1 MAQVRNEDDVNDL
14 RLTDQVV
21 FAPDLLDELLEP
33 DHEACSSEECR
44 NGHETKQ
51 DELKISDVS
60 KKTEQVYNVT
70 KEFESNS
77 HGNDENEEEMAT
89 DNDKKDRN
97 PENSGD
103 SVGENSD
110 DEKVDKDVESED
122 EEYVVEKILDK
133 RYNRRKKRVEYLIK
147 WAGYDNE
154 SENTWESAENCKSAP
169 DAIREYE
176 ESLKK
181 NAKKYLLRN
190 RPITEESVS
199 NDDEEKPSRALKR
212 KTSEINVEAHS
223 EESNNDD
230 SEEIQSKRTKVD
242 CILGVKKEH
251 NEILALVRFEDGHYD
266 LISTRVL
273 VNKCPKLRLMSNLVE
288 TTTVQV
294 NGGLVPEKLK
304 TAKELKKEAAKAA
317 KLAKFREKVKKAEVQ
332 ACQAKRTVETAEAK
346 KREICEYT
354 ANTKLGEKKNIVVEL
369 PNAYS
374 PKYVEAAW
382 YEWWQKSG
390 FFRPEYKRDL
400 SKPNPKGIFTVVI
413 PPPNVTGTLHLGHAL
428 ATSVEDVV
436 CRWHRM
442 KGKTV
447 LFNPGC
453 DHAGIATQIVVEKR
467 LKRELGLTRHDL
479 GREKFIEEVW
489 KWKNEKGEVIYDQL
503 RKIGAG
509 VDWDRAC
516 FMMDPKITRAV
527 THAFIVM
534 HEKGI
539 IYRSNRLVEKVELS
553 GRTLLSVPGYLKK
566 IEFGILTSFAY
577 PIENSDDEVVVATT
591 RVETMLGDSAVAV
604 HPKDERYKHF
614 VGKNCIHPFLQRKL
628 PIIADSFV
636 DMEFGTG
643 VVKIT
648 PAHDHNDYEVGLR
661 HNLAFITCFTDD
673 GNMTEQCG
681 EFKNMK
687 RFEARDAVLEAL
699 KKKGLFRGQTDNPM
713 VVPLC
718 SRSKDVVE
726 PILKSQW
733 YVKCD
738 QMARRA
744 IEAVEKG
751 HLKIIPDFHVATW
764 RKWLENIR
772 DWCISRQLWWGHR
785 IPAYFVSVDDPKV
798 PAGTSDNNDYWV
810 SAHDEAEA
818 LKKAARKFDVSEEK
832 VSVKR
837 DEDVLDTWFS
847 SGMWPFE
854 IFGWP
859 EKTADLDKFF
869 PGTLLETGHDIL
881 FFWVAR
887 MVFMSQELTG
897 KLPFQE
903 VYLHAMIRD
912 AHGRKM
918 SKSLGNVIDPLNV
931 IHGISLTELN
941 KMLESG
947 NLDPKEL
954 KRAKDGQARDYPNGI
969 PECGTDALRFAL
981 MNYTSQCRDIN
992 LDVLRIQGYRFF
1004 CNKIWQASRFT
1015 LMQLHSTFAPTEKF
1029 DLPEESS
1036 TLDRWIISRLSYAV
1050 ESSNSG
1056 MSDYQFSRVTTSL
1069 YNFWQYDFCDIYI
1082 EGCKSMLA
1090 NGGDSNGAEIVRKVL
1105 FECVETGLRL
1115 LSPFMPFITE
1125 ELWQRLPSRTSKEQ
1139 SESIC
1144 VTSYPEI
1151 EEYAF
1156 RDEALEN
1163 RVARAM
1169 HIVKI
1174 VRSLRSDYGLTAK
1187 VFLLT
1192 ADKAQQIPRDSIQL
1206 IVSAT
1211 CRISLLL
1218 EGIIDVPKEITKLT
1232 DRQEKLMVQLQ
1243 KLQETM
1249 SSPAYNKVP
1258 LGIRNNNA
1266 EKVASLSAESKHL
1279 NEAIIA
1285 LKNSLV

>member
-1 MAQVRNEDDVNDL
+1 MSNAI
-14 RLTDQVV
+14 
-21 FAPDLLDELLEP
+21 
-33 DHEACSSEECR
+33 
-44 NGHETKQ
+44 ETGAVQ
-51 DELKISDVS
+51 
-60 KKTEQVYNVT
+60 
-70 KEFESNS
+70 
-77 HGNDENEEEMAT
+77 GNDVLA
-89 DNDKKDRN
+89 
-97 PENSGD
+97 SG
-103 SVGENSD
+103 
-110 DEKVDKDVESED
+110 
-122 EEYVVEKILDK
+122 
-133 RYNRRKKRVEYLIK
+133 
-147 WAGYDNE
+147 
-154 SENTWESAENCKSAP
+154 KSKA
-169 DAIREYE
+169 
-176 ESLKK
+176 
-181 NAKKYLLRN
+181 
-190 RPITEESVS
+190 
-199 NDDEEKPSRALKR
+199 
-212 KTSEINVEAHS
+212 
-223 EESNNDD
+223 
-230 SEEIQSKRTKVD
+230 
-242 CILGVKKEH
+242 
-251 NEILALVRFEDGHYD
+251 
-266 LISTRVL
+266 
-273 VNKCPKLRLMSNLVE
+273 
-288 TTTVQV
+288 
-294 NGGLVPEKLK
+294 
-304 TAKELKKEAAKAA
+304 AKELKKEAVKAA
-317 KLAKFREKVKKAEVQ
+317 KLAKFYEKVKKAEVKANQ
-332 ACQAKRTVETAEAK
+332 TKQPTAEAK

-354 ANTKLGEKKNIVVEL
+354 ANTKPGEKKNTIVEL

-382 YEWWQKSG
+382 YEWWEQSG

-400 SKPNPKGIFTVVI
+400 SKPNPKGIFTLVI

-428 ATSVEDVV
+428 ATSVEDAV

-453 DHAGIATQIVVEKR
+453 DHAGIATQVVVEKR

-479 GREKFIEEVW
+479 GREKFVEEVW
-489 KWKNEKGEVIYDQL
+489 KWKNEKGELIYDQL

-539 IYRSNRLVEKVELS
+539 IYRSNRLVNWCCVLRSAISDIEVDKMELS

-566 IEFGILTSFAY
+566 IEFGVLISFAY
-577 PIENSDDEVVVATT
+577 QIENSDEELVVATT
-591 RVETMLGDSAVAV
+591 RIETMLGDSAVAV
-604 HPKDERYKHF
+604 HPEDNRYKHLI
-614 VGKNCIHPFLQRKL
+614 GKNCIHPFLQRKL
-628 PIIADSFV
+628 PIVADSFV

-643 VVKIT
+643 AVKIT
-648 PAHDHNDYEVGLR
+648 PAHDHNDYEVGIR

-673 GNMTEQCG
+673 GNMNEQCG

-699 KKKGLFRGQTDNPM
+699 KKKGLFRGKCDNPM

-718 SRSKDVVE
+718 SRSKDIVE

-733 YVKCD
+733 YVKCNH
-738 QMARRA
+738 MAQRA

-751 HLKIIPDFHVATW
+751 HLKIVPDFHVATW

-785 IPAYFVSVDDPKV
+785 IPAYFITVEDPKI

-810 SAHDEAEA
+810 SAHNVAEA
-818 LKKAARKFDVSEEK
+818 VKKAARKFDISEAK
-832 VSVKR
+832 ISVKR

-918 SKSLGNVIDPLNV
+918 SKSLGNVVDPLNV
-931 IHGISLTELN
+931 IHGVSLTQLN
-941 KMLESG
+941 KILESG

-954 KRAKDGQARDYPNGI
+954 KTAKEGQARDYPNGI

-981 MNYTSQCRDIN
+981 INYTSQSRDIN

-1015 LMQLHSTFAPTEKF
+1015 LMQLRNNFVPTEKF
-1029 DLPEESS
+1029 YLPEKSS
-1036 TLDRWIISRLSYAV
+1036 ILDRWILSRLSYAV
-1050 ESSNSG
+1050 ESSNNE
-1056 MSDYQFSRVTTSL
+1056 MSSYHFSRVTTVL

-1082 EGCKSMLA
+1082 EGCKPLFA
-1090 NGGDSNGAEIVRKVL
+1090 DGENSNGAEVARKVL

-1125 ELWQRLPSRTSKEQ
+1125 ELWQRLPPCASKEQ
-1139 SESIC
+1139 PESLC
-1144 VTSYPEI
+1144 VAPYPET
-1151 EEYAF
+1151 EQYAF
-1156 RDEALEN
+1156 RDEKLEN
-1163 RVARAM
+1163 RVSHAM
-1169 HIVKI
+1169 DIVKT

-1187 VFLLT
+1187 VKTELYIIFENSSEVIEMEDLIPLITTLTSSSKVSLLT
-1192 ADKAQQIPRDSIQL
+1192 ANKIQQMPPDSVQVV
-1206 IVSAT
+1206 VSAT
-1211 CRISLLL
+1211 CKISLLL
-1218 EGIIDVPKEITKLT
+1218 KNIIDVPKEIMKLT
-1232 DRQEKLMVQLQ
+1232 DREEKLMVQLK
-1243 KLQETM
+1243 KLEETM
-1249 SSPAYNKVP
+1249 SSPSYSKVP

-1266 EKVASLSAESKHL
+1266 EKIASLLAESKHL

-1285 LKNSLV
+1285 LKNSLA

>member
-1 MAQVRNEDDVNDL
+1 M
-14 RLTDQVV
+14 
-21 FAPDLLDELLEP
+21 
-33 DHEACSSEECR
+33 SS
-44 NGHETKQ
+44 G
-51 DELKISDVS
+51 
-60 KKTEQVYNVT
+60 
-70 KEFESNS
+70 
-77 HGNDENEEEMAT
+77 
-89 DNDKKDRN
+89 
-97 PENSGD
+97 
-103 SVGENSD
+103 
-110 DEKVDKDVESED
+110 
-122 EEYVVEKILDK
+122 
-133 RYNRRKKRVEYLIK
+133 
-147 WAGYDNE
+147 
-154 SENTWESAENCKSAP
+154 
-169 DAIREYE
+169 
-176 ESLKK
+176 
-181 NAKKYLLRN
+181 
-190 RPITEESVS
+190 
-199 NDDEEKPSRALKR
+199 
-212 KTSEINVEAHS
+212 
-223 EESNNDD
+223 
-230 SEEIQSKRTKVD
+230 
-242 CILGVKKEH
+242 
-251 NEILALVRFEDGHYD
+251 
-266 LISTRVL
+266 
-273 VNKCPKLRLMSNLVE
+273 VE
-288 TTTVQV
+288 TRTVQV
-294 NGGLVPEKLK
+294 NDDLALEKPK
-304 TAKELKKEAAKAA
+304 AAKKLKKEAVKAA
-317 KLAKFREKVKKAEVQ
+317 KLAKFHEKTKKTEVK
-332 ACQAKRTVETAEAK
+332 ACQAKHMVEAVEAK

-354 ANTKLGEKKNIVVEL
+354 ANTKVGEKKDIDIEL

-400 SKPNPKGIFTVVI
+400 SKSNPKGIFTVAI

-428 ATSVEDVV
+428 ATSIEDAV

-453 DHAGIATQIVVEKR
+453 DHAGIATQVVVEKR

-479 GREKFIEEVW
+479 GRKKFVEEVW
-489 KWKNEKGEVIYDQL
+489 KWKNECVFFPGLTYRKGEVIYDQL

-539 IYRSNRLVEKVELS
+539 IYRSNRLVNWCCVLKSAISDIEVEKLELS
-553 GRTLLSVPGYLKK
+553 GRSLLSVPGYLKK
-566 IEFGILTSFAY
+566 IEFGVLTSFAY

-604 HPKDERYKHF
+604 HPKDNRYKHL

-643 VVKIT
+643 IVKIT

-673 GNMTEQCG
+673 GRMTEQCG
-681 EFKNMK
+681 QFKNMK

-699 KKKGLFRGQTDNPM
+699 KKEGLFRGQTDNPM

-726 PILKSQW
+726 PIMKSQW

-738 QMARRA
+738 QMAQRA

-751 HLKIIPDFHVATW
+751 DLKIIPDFHIATW

-785 IPAYFVSVDDPKV
+785 IPAYFISVDDPKV
-798 PAGTSDNNDYWV
+798 PSGTSDNNDYWV
-810 SAHDEAEA
+810 SAHSEAEA
-818 LKKAARKFDVSEEK
+818 LQKAARKFDVSEK
-832 VSVKR
+832 KISVKR

-859 EKTADLDKFF
+859 EKTADFDKFF
-869 PGTLLETGHDIL
+869 PNTLLETGHDIL

-931 IHGISLTELN
+931 IHGVSLMQLN

-954 KRAKDGQARDYPNGI
+954 KRAKEGQARDYPNGI

-981 MNYTSQCRDIN
+981 INYTNQCRDIN

-1015 LMQLHSTFAPTEKF
+1015 LMQFHGSFALAEKF
-1029 DLPEESS
+1029 NLSEESS
-1036 TLDRWIISRLSYAV
+1036 PLDRWIMSRLSYAV
-1050 ESSNSG
+1050 ESSNNG
-1056 MSDYQFSRVTTSL
+1056 MSSYQFSRVTTAL

-1082 EGCKSMLA
+1082 EGCKPVLA
-1090 NGGDSNGAEIVRKVL
+1090 NNGYSNGAEIVRRVL
-1105 FECVETGLRL
+1105 LECVETGLRL

-1125 ELWQRLPSRTSKEQ
+1125 ELWQRLPSRKSKGQ
-1139 SESIC
+1139 PESIC
-1144 VTSYPEI
+1144 VAPYPEV
-1151 EEYAF
+1151 EQYSF
-1156 RDEALEN
+1156 RDEILES

-1169 HIVKI
+1169 HIVKT
-1174 VRSLRSDYGLTAK
+1174 VRSLRSDYGLTARIKTELYISFENNSEMVEVEDLVPLITILTSSSK
-1187 VFLLT
+1187 VSLLT
-1192 ADKAQQIPRDSIQL
+1192 ADETQQIPRDSVQL
-1206 IVSAT
+1206 VVSAT
-1211 CRISLLL
+1211 CKIFLLL

-1232 DRQEKLMVQLQ
+1232 DKHEKLMIQLQ
-1243 KLQETM
+1243 KLEETM

-1258 LGIRNNNA
+1258 LGIRNNNT
-1266 EKVASLSAESKHL
+1266 EKVASLLAETKHL

-1285 LKNSLV
+1285 LKNSLP